1 MALFGNLFGSSQPA
15 TPPTQS
21 STFVPSAEQKKL
33 FDLALP
39 MAEQF
44 GSTPIQ
50 RYGGNTVV
58 GFDPAQTQGQNLALG
73 AVGDQTSL
81 ARSGVD
87 ATNFWLN
94 PDRMDVAN
102 DPTVRNAIQ
111 ASINPIT
118 DQLLRSA
125 LPRLRSGSIAGGTFG
140 GSRGDLAE
148 GLATGEAARAAGDT
162 ASKVALS
169 ARGQNID
176 AQGRALGL
184 LPQTQQT
191 TLAPATT
198 TSGVGDVRQ
207 GQAQRERTAEVDA
220 FNFDQFAPL
229 LQARELIGLGTA
241 LPGGTNIA
249 TGSVAPEPST
259 LSKVFGG
266 AATGASLGSAFGPIG
281 TGIGALG
288 GAALPFLFD

>member
-1 MALFGNLFGSSQPA
+1 MALFGDLFGGSKPQQ
-15 TPPTQS
+15 PPTQTT
-21 STFVPSAEQKKL
+21 TFTPSAEQKQL
-33 FDLALP
+33 FDLAMP
-39 MAEQF
+39 FATQF
-44 GSTPIQ
+44 GSKPLQ
-50 RYGGNTVV
+50 RFQGPTVA

-73 AVGDQTSL
+73 AVGDQQSL

-87 ATNFWLN
+87 ATNFWLS
-94 PDRMDVAN
+94 PDRFDVAN
-102 DPTVRNAIQ
+102 DPTVQNAIQ
-111 ASINPIT
+111 ASVNPIT
-118 DQLLRSA
+118 DQLLRGA

-148 GLATGEAARAAGDT
+148 GTAVGEAARAAGDT

-184 LPQTQQT
+184 LPQTQQA

-207 GQAQRERTAEVDA
+207 GQAQRELTSNVDA
-220 FNFDQFAPL
+220 FNFDQYAPL

-241 LPGGTNIA
+241 LPGGTTTA
-249 TGSVAPEPST
+249 TGSLPPEPSG
-259 LSKVFGG
+259 LSKLLGG
-266 AATGASLGSAFGPIG
+266 ASTGASLGSAFGPWG
-281 TGIGALG
+281 TAIGALG
-288 GAALPFLFD
+288 GATLPFLFD